1 MQRKISYLKWQSQIK
16 DITPENHCIG
26 NDIILIDEENTNRAG
41 RLLNCDTFRLD
52 VNMAIVYEKGWVDC
66 KINMKQYHIEAPA
79 VLVVFHNQICQ
90 PISYSENLKSRV
102 IVMSKNFSDSLFE
115 HTIVN
120 KPLQTYINN
129 KPLLLSNVE
138 NIFTM
143 FYDMLLNI
151 AKSPLSEF
159 RLEAAKHLTLAMFY
173 GYSFQNHNYKGTKTN
188 NNRKQELYN
197 SFLEYVELYHKENRE
212 VSFYAKKL
220 CMTSKYLSQILKEV
234 SGRSALEIID
244 EYAITTIKAL
254 LSSTSL
260 NIQQISDEMNFPSQS
275 VFGKYFKRLTGIS
288 PKEYRNTIK

>member
-1 MQRKISYLKWQSQIK
+1 
-16 DITPENHCIG
+16 
-26 NDIILIDEENTNRAG
+26 
-41 RLLNCDTFRLD
+41 
-52 VNMAIVYEKGWVDC
+52 
-66 KINMKQYHIEAPA
+66 
-79 VLVVFHNQICQ
+79 
-90 PISYSENLKSRV
+90 
-102 IVMSKNFSDSLFE
+102 MSKNFSDSLFE

-120 KPLQTYINN
+120 KPLRTYINN

-159 RLEAAKHLTLAMFY
+159 RLEAAKYLTLAMFY
-173 GYSFQNHNYKGTKTN
+173 GYSFQNHNYKDTKTN

>member
-1 MQRKISYLKWQSQIK
+1 
-16 DITPENHCIG
+16 
-26 NDIILIDEENTNRAG
+26 
-41 RLLNCDTFRLD
+41 
-52 VNMAIVYEKGWVDC
+52 
-66 KINMKQYHIEAPA
+66 
-79 VLVVFHNQICQ
+79 
-90 PISYSENLKSRV
+90 
-102 IVMSKNFSDSLFE
+102 
-115 HTIVN
+115 
-120 KPLQTYINN
+120 
-129 KPLLLSNVE
+129 
-138 NIFTM
+138 
-143 FYDMLLNI
+143 
-151 AKSPLSEF
+151 
-159 RLEAAKHLTLAMFY
+159 MFY
-173 GYSFQNHNYKGTKTN
+173 GYSFQNHNYKETKTN
-188 NNRKQELYN
+188 NNRKQGLYN